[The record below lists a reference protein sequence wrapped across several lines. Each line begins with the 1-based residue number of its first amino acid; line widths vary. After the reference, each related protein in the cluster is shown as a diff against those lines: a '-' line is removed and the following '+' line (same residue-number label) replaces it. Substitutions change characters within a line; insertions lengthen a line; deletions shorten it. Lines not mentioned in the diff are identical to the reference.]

1 MTDVDCV
8 SLRALLDVE
17 ELFTDVGS
25 EWVLNNADFIAQ

>member
-1 MTDVDCV
+1 MLKTLMTDVDCV

-25 EWVLNNADFIAQ
+25 E